1 MIFHTN
7 FSKFLKK
14 SKMIDS
20 NFRISSFQKIDLRIY
35 PNNFSFHLYRRDSL
49 GPSILY
55 KNADPSLN
63 NIYDTVRSNIIQNGC
78 YDPSVGCFC
87 LFHRVLCVA
96 VGDWY
101 RRLKKT
107 LARNRVHTT
116 FFRSQCLA
124 QWHEILFGSMIPVGP
139 VGVSH
144 SHGFVPKKFSD
155 RGKSASSYIA
165 FIPIV
170 SEPNNF

>member
-101 RRLKKT
+101 RRLKNFSPKQGAHNF
-107 LARNRVHTT
+107 LEGGALFSGIKSYSV
-116 FFRSQCLA
+116 QWYQLA
-124 QWHEILFGSMIPVGP
+124 QLEFHMALFLKIQ
-139 VGVSH
+139 
-144 SHGFVPKKFSD
+144 
-155 RGKSASSYIA
+155 
-165 FIPIV
+165 
-170 SEPNNF
+170 